1 MKVKIEREPGDSG
14 MGPVEISQRLS
25 VIREAMD
32 VGGGTLVE
40 ASWRELVG
48 IRDKFKKALNETREL
63 QPNAG
68 GESPNPLVQQTDAE
82 LQDAIDRI
90 DRELDRRSAE
100 GAPKDDSPRPS
111 RRSGRQVF
119 GSKQFRDGPEGP
131 VFRDVHTGKVYRSF
145 SNKDR
150 LADYGER
157 AEEPLRLNAGHIA
170 MRAVTGAWPEEIA
183 EEARA
188 MSIGSDSGGGY
199 LVPELVS
206 REIIDLARAQSV
218 LMRAGARTLLM
229 DQGTIDLA
237 RIETDP
243 TFQWKAENN
252 SFSPYDLTLGRVRLT
267 AKTVGT
273 IIPLSEELYQDAANI
288 SDVLNMA
295 IAGGLAAELDRVGLH
310 GSGSGAEPQ
319 GIYGASGINTYDLS
333 AVPSSYDFVSFA
345 VDKVREDNHEPN
357 AMIAHP
363 RTYGQLDRLKEA
375 TTNSPLTPPRSYQG
389 LQHYPT
395 SNVRIDMDNLGSP
408 TTASNTS
415 NAFIGK
421 FDEMLF
427 GVRLGLQIYASRDGF
442 DGTNNAFRNFQV
454 LVRAV
459 MRVDVALL
467 RPAAF
472 CVARDIQA
480 A

>member
-1 MKVKIEREPGDSG
+1 MEEPH
-14 MGPVEISQRLS
+14 
-25 VIREAMD
+25 
-32 VGGGTLVE
+32 
-40 ASWRELVG
+40 
-48 IRDKFKKALNETREL
+48 
-63 QPNAG
+63 
-68 GESPNPLVQQTDAE
+68 PLVTQTDAE
-82 LQDAIDRI
+82 LQSAIDRL

-100 GAPKDDSPRPS
+100 GAPRDDSPRPA
-111 RRSGRQVF
+111 RRSGKVGQWQADRKS
-119 GSKQFRDGPEGP
+119 GLW
-131 VFRDVHTGKVYRSF
+131 FRDVRTGKSYRAYGAGE
-145 SNKDR
+145 KI
-150 LADYGER
+150 ADDFRHEAER
-157 AEEPLRLNAGHIA
+157 GLRLNAGHIA
-170 MRAVTGAWPEEIA
+170 MRAVTGAWPEEVID
-183 EEARA
+183 EVRA

-199 LVPELVS
+199 LVPDLIS
-206 REIIDLARAQSV
+206 REVIDLARAQSV

-252 SFSPYDLTLGRVRLT
+252 SFTPSDLTLGRVRLV
-267 AKTVGT
+267 AKTIGT

-295 IAGGLAAELDRVGLH
+295 IAGGIAAELDRVGLH

-333 AVPSSYDFVSFA
+333 AVPSNYDFVSFA

-375 TTNSPLTPPRSYQG
+375 TTNAPLASPRSYQN
-389 LQHYPT
+389 LQHFAT

-408 TTASNTS
+408 TTASDTS

-427 GVRLGLQIYASRDGF
+427 GIRLGLQIYATRDGT
-442 DGTNNAFRNFQV
+442 DDTNNAFRNFQV

-459 MRVDVALL
+459 MRMDVALL

-472 CVARDIQA
+472 CVARDIRA
-480 A
+480 S